1 MLALAPA
8 TTLTDE
14 RVKGVI
20 VSPITGNAAEVA
32 RRGLL
37 KISESTILG
46 TVDGLDLRGHAKI
59 SAVVGIPLRN
69 LQQRHD
75 VATFAASAPIAAV
88 TALLELLA
96 MSTLEKV
103 ITALGDHA
111 DTPNFE
117 QLSAAIDTVQGEGAS
132 IDDIVAVLA
141 FAIVEEFPAAPHCR
155 RLFEERAEFALPDL
169 PDIVVTSTPLAPKET
184 DPEIKEQR
192 RRRREEEKK
201 RKRGPTSQRPPRPTK
216 TKPLP
221 KVTPATRAPAPAVEI
236 AVEAR
241 RPLNFTPAELDRFD
255 PGHALV
261 GSVVIVDVPFD
272 ATDPTAPEQ
281 KSKERPALVVAASA
295 DGMLVRPIYSSSS
308 PSRNVLQAWR
318 RLGLDHVCYVD
329 DTRVALAV
337 APSES
342 LERVGRLTDQEWN
355 AQL

>member
-1 MLALAPA
+1 M
-8 TTLTDE
+8 
-14 RVKGVI
+14 
-20 VSPITGNAAEVA
+20 SPITGNAAELA

-37 KISESTILG
+37 KISEATILS

-96 MSTLEKV
+96 LSTLEKV
-103 ITALGDHA
+103 IVALGDHA

-117 QLSAAIDTVQGEGAS
+117 QLSVAIDAVRSDGAS
-132 IDDIVAVLA
+132 LDDVVAVLA
-141 FAIVEEFPAAPHCR
+141 FAIVEDFPAAPHCR
-155 RLFEERAEFALPDL
+155 RLIEERDEFALPEL
-169 PDIVVTSTPLAPKET
+169 PDVVITSTLLAPKET

-216 TKPLP
+216 SKPLP
-221 KVTPATRAPAPAVEI
+221 KAPANSNEPRRTIENKI
-236 AVEAR
+236 ELR
-241 RPLNFTPAELDRFD
+241 RPMIFTPAELEHFD
-255 PGHALV
+255 PEHAMA
-261 GSVVIVDVPFD
+261 GTVVIVDVPYD
-272 ATDPTAPEQ
+272 ATDPAAPEQ
-281 KSKERPALVVAASA
+281 KSKQRPALVVAAGPDA
-295 DGMLVRPIYSSSS
+295 LLVRPIYSSSA
-308 PSRNVLQAWR
+308 PTRNVLQAWR

-329 DTRVALAV
+329 DTRVALGV
-337 APSES
+337 APTES

>member
-1 MLALAPA
+1 M
-8 TTLTDE
+8 
-14 RVKGVI
+14 
-20 VSPITGNAAEVA
+20 SPITGNAAEVA

-37 KISESTILG
+37 KISETTVLS

-75 VATFAASAPIAAV
+75 VASFATSAPIAAV

-96 MSTLEKV
+96 MTTLEKV
-103 ITALGDHA
+103 IAALGDHA

-117 QLSAAIDTVQGEGAS
+117 QLSEAIDAVQREGAS
-132 IDDIVAVLA
+132 IDDLVAVLA

-155 RLFEERAEFALPDL
+155 RLFDERAELALPEL
-169 PDIVVTSTPLAPKET
+169 PEVVVSSTPLAPKET

-216 TKPLP
+216 TKVQS
-221 KVTPATRAPAPAVEI
+221 KVAPASTEPSRRAETAVE
-236 AVEAR
+236 VR
-241 RPLNFTPAELDRFD
+241 RPMLFTPSELEHFD
-255 PGHALV
+255 PEHALA
-261 GSVVIVDVPFD
+261 GTVVIVDVPFD
-272 ATDPTAPEQ
+272 AADPSVPEQ

-295 DGMLVRPIYSSSS
+295 DSLLVRPIYSSIA
-308 PSRNVLQAWR
+308 PSRNLFQAWR

-329 DTRVALAV
+329 DARVALGV

-342 LERVGRLTDQEWN
+342 LERVGRLSDQEWN